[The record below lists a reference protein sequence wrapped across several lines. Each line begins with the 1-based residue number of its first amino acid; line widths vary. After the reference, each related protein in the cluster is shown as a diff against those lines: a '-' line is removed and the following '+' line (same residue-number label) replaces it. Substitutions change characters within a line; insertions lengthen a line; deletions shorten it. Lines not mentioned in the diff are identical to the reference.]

1 MFTHIFRNA
10 LSTIWKKGTSCAE
23 KEEKIGPRP
32 IFLYLLNESIWMKIR
47 KNCLINQQM
56 QTKKLNT
63 NLQQKLLHKRR
74 LLMFCCI
81 YSFNIANQ
89 GELPLGRKHIIL
101 HL

>member
-1 MFTHIFRNA
+1 M
-10 LSTIWKKGTSCAE
+10 IWKKKTSCAE
-23 KEEKIGPRP
+23 KEEKIGLRP
-32 IFLYLLNESIWMKIR
+32 IFYISWIILYESVWMKIR
-47 KNCLINQQM
+47 KNCLSNQQM

-63 NLQQKLLHKRR
+63 DLQQKLLHKRR
-74 LLMFCCI
+74 LLMFCYI

>member
-1 MFTHIFRNA
+1 
-10 LSTIWKKGTSCAE
+10 
-23 KEEKIGPRP
+23 
-32 IFLYLLNESIWMKIR
+32 
-47 KNCLINQQM
+47 M

-101 HL
+101 RL

>member
-1 MFTHIFRNA
+1 MM
-10 LSTIWKKGTSCAE
+10 WKKETSCAKKKKKE
-23 KEEKIGPRP
+23 KLAQDQ
-32 IFLYLLNESIWMKIR
+32 FLYIDWFCNVYKWRLE
-47 KNCLINQQM
+47 KNCLSNQQM
-56 QTKKLNT
+56 QTNKLNT

-89 GELPLGRKHIIL
+89 GELPLGRKHTIL